1 MKYNQWISSED
12 MKEVLKL
19 KEAFKTRLKCKWKV

>member
-1 MKYNQWISSED
+1 MKYNQWILNED

-19 KEAFKTRLKCKWKV
+19 KEAFKIKLKHEQKV